1 MVLTRSVDIPSK
13 MRATKTGGVIFA
25 LVAMSLFGVH
35 VQAAKATWAP
45 ESQVYGECNDTMP
58 FKDEFLA
65 GWTPDWIL
73 DIYSLFRNNKNFE
86 AGKERFLLYP
96 LTDHFTT
103 IVPESVK
110 CNVEQECEVC

>member
-1 MVLTRSVDIPSK
+1 MFVN
-13 MRATKTGGVIFA
+13 KTGRVLFA
-25 LVAMSLFGVH
+25 LLAMSLFAVH
-35 VQAAKATWAP
+35 VQAANHVARAVAAAATWAP
-45 ESQVYGECNDTMP
+45 EPQEFGECNDTMP

-65 GWTPDWIL
+65 SWTPDWIL

-110 CNVEQECEVC
+110 CNVEQECEVS

>member
-1 MVLTRSVDIPSK
+1 MYANKMGSVL
-13 MRATKTGGVIFA
+13 FA
-25 LVAMSLFGVH
+25 LVAVSLFGVH
-35 VQAAKATWAP
+35 VQAASNVARAVAAAATWAADPP
-45 ESQVYGECNDTMP
+45 EFGECNDTMP
-58 FKDEFLA
+58 FKEEFLA

-73 DIYSLFRNNKNFE
+73 DIYSLFRSNKNFE